1 MRLRAPVGLAVLLAL
16 LLSGCGSSSSA
27 SGATGPAQA
36 AARKFLQDYVQPD
49 GEVVRFDQGSDT
61 VSEGQSYAML
71 LALAAGDQTTFDR
84 VWRWSVTHLQRSDGL
99 LSWQYSG
106 GRVVDPQP
114 AADADLLT
122 AWALDLAARRFG
134 APGYERDSQRLRN
147 GILATEVTSSVL
159 VAGPWAVQKM
169 TVNPSYWTPAAM
181 DRFARIDSRWAP
193 VAAALPRLVD
203 AATGDGGH
211 LPPDWGRAAV
221 AVTSVQITPTPPPSG
236 AGSIVYSLDA
246 ARLPVWV
253 ATSCQP
259 AVRARAAA
267 LRPLIGT
274 NPASAGIAPRTLNGA
289 PASTDLQ
296 PLALVAAAAAADA
309 GGDTATRDKLL
320 DAADQVANDLPGY
333 YARAWAALGRVLL
346 QTSLLEDCS

>member
-1 MRLRAPVGLAVLLAL
+1 MGLTVLLAL
-16 LLSGCGSSSSA
+16 LLSGCGGSSSA
-27 SGATGPAQA
+27 SDATGQAQA
-36 AARKFLQDYVQPD
+36 AARKFLQDYVQPN
-49 GEVVRFDQGSDT
+49 GEVVRFDQGGDT
-61 VSEGQSYAML
+61 VSEGQSYAL
-71 LALAAGDQTTFDR
+71 LLSLAAGDQTTFDR
-84 VWRWSVTHLQRSDGL
+84 VWGWSGTHLQRRDGL
-99 LSWQYSG
+99 LAWQYSG

-114 AADADLLT
+114 ASDADLLT

-134 APGYERDSQRLRN
+134 APAYERDSQRVRN
-147 GILATEVTSSVL
+147 GILAAEVTSSVM

-181 DRFARIDSRWAP
+181 DRFARVDSRWAP
-193 VAAALPRLVD
+193 VAAAVPKLVD
-203 AATGDGGH
+203 AATKDGQQ
-211 LPPDWGRAAV
+211 LPPDWGRATV
-221 AVTSVQITPTPPPSG
+221 ALTSVQITATPPPSG
-236 AGSIVYSLDA
+236 AGSITYSLDA

-274 NPASAGIAPRTLNGA
+274 DPVTAAIAPRKLNGA
-289 PASTDLQ
+289 PVSTDHQ

-309 GGDTATRDKLL
+309 GGDTGTRDKLL
-320 DAADQVANDLPGY
+320 DAADQVANDTPGY